1 MINDKEIRQF
11 FVFAGYKSWFVGLK
25 FVAFITI
32 VIKIKME
39 VDFGWFLQI
48 ALRFKELLFDVKSK
62 SDSVFQKWEAS
73 QVHGKI
79 WGGGSQVFH
88 LLWKL
93 NL

>member
-39 VDFGWFLQI
+39 VDFG
-48 ALRFKELLFDVKSK
+48 
-62 SDSVFQKWEAS
+62 
-73 QVHGKI
+73 
-79 WGGGSQVFH
+79 
-88 LLWKL
+88 
-93 NL
+93 